1 MKSFFAILL
10 ILSASAAQAESL
22 DGQYTVLSAR
32 CLGKIAGRD
41 VWQDCT
47 SQRGSSIEASNQAAK
62 EWQIVETK
70 DRQILFS
77 LDMRETLK
85 VNESPQVR
93 IVERSYFRPIPNGFS
108 WEKFVRFNGMT
119 RESAAVR
126 FYLDNN
132 QYVFTL
138 VTSTGEVR
146 TLLLQKQ

>member
-85 VNESPQVR
+85 VNESPQGR

-126 FYLDNN
+126 FYRDNN